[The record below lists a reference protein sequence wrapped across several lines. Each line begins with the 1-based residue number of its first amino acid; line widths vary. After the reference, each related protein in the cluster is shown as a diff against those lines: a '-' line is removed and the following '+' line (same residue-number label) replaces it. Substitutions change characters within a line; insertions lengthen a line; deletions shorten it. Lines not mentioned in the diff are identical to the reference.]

1 MASNKNNSNDTWI
14 AETVCDFIH
23 SPIWT
28 APIHTFIDANCAA
41 FDFDDDISPDDDDT
55 ASIEEKMHIHQQYEH
70 LVHSLIGSL
79 GQDLGLDP
87 QALKQA
93 CRAPSHDENW
103 ANIDE
108 SYEQLYSAKDF
119 EFFEEM
125 MKRKNLILQ
134 LQAIVNLQLRWG
146 LLKQSDTADD
156 FILSLLLQA
165 TTMPSQRGSISH
177 TPAMRQ
183 ETTAKHGLPEQSR
196 KTNNENEDDD
206 DDDDDDDVVVV
217 PKKQSTRR
225 SSPPQREESV
235 EPRKSIKA
243 QYQLPDLR
251 HKGGSS
257 LNADWY
263 RNLPAQDSNVTVF

>member
-1 MASNKNNSNDTWI
+1 MASNTNNNNDTWI

-28 APIHTFIDANCAA
+28 APIHTFIEANCAA
-41 FDFDDDISPDDDDT
+41 FDFDDDISRDDDDT
-55 ASIEEKMHIHQQYEH
+55 ASMEEKMHIHQQYEH
-70 LVHSLIGSL
+70 LVDSLIGSL

-87 QALKQA
+87 QALRQA
-93 CRAPSHDENW
+93 CQSPSHEENW

-165 TTMPSQRGSISH
+165 TTIPSQRGSISH
-177 TPAMRQ
+177 APKMVQ
-183 ETTAKHGLPEQSR
+183 GTTSKHELPSHPFKSNDE
-196 KTNNENEDDD
+196 

-217 PKKQSTRR
+217 PRKQSARQ
-225 SSPPQREESV
+225 SSPPPPQRREPV
-235 EPRKSIKA
+235 EPRKTPKA
-243 QYQLPDLR
+243 QYQLPNLR

-263 RNLPAQDSNVTVF
+263 RNLPAHDHKVTSF